1 MSLKVSSAPIGTMFC
16 VIGRGTCQSRSTSM
30 THLLP
35 LPPSPLLFPMAGYRL
50 KTLFTWPNVSS
61 LETERT
67 ILGFGH
73 PSFHTFWE
81 ICFCCLYHLA
91 CDVFFFS
98 ATLFPLRCAKRSVS
112 ERPAKPVVVL
122 GRIPAKTVFTF
133 PLLIRSIA
141 ELGDDGG
148 QLLSGLECC
157 LKVSTLSEG
166 SRSHWTTLSKFW
178 LAKAIPM
185 FSIQFLVSQPEK
197 YE

>member
-16 VIGRGTCQSRSTSM
+16 VIGRGTGQSRSTFM
-30 THLLP
+30 TCFPYPHLPFFFPWQDTDWRHCSHGQMFPHWKLKGPYLVLDIPASIHSEKFVSVVYITLP
-35 LPPSPLLFPMAGYRL
+35 VMY
-50 KTLFTWPNVSS
+50 
-61 LETERT
+61 
-67 ILGFGH
+67 
-73 PSFHTFWE
+73 
-81 ICFCCLYHLA
+81 
-91 CDVFFFS
+91 FFFS
-98 ATLFPLRCAKRSVS
+98 ATLFPLRCAKRSLS

-122 GRIPAKTVFTF
+122 CRIPAKTVFTF

-141 ELGDDGG
+141 ELGDNGG

-166 SRSHWTTLSKFW
+166 SRSHWTTLSEFW